1 MKRAQLN
8 VSELPPAEATNLE
21 FVFCGLCIVFDP
33 LGGSIQKE
41 SALRAL
47 VLAAMIAAGIGG

>member
-1 MKRAQLN
+1 M
-8 VSELPPAEATNLE
+8 SELPPGEATNVE